1 MVNLK
6 TPEFQAAKEALFG
19 FLKKNKLNIF
29 TDYSKDPLYGPE
41 YRLLLAK
48 FQLERDKILI
58 DYPNRDFKNRKKYFK
73 MKKDKKAKEAAK
85 KAAEEKTAKKAVKST
100 EKKASKEKTT
110 EKKARVAKYDYPQID
125 GREMT
130 AEEKK
135 KYRAEQR
142 KAAKGADK
150 GTEKKASKEKSEKT
164 EKKASKASKDKTPKE
179 KAKPSK
185 KAKKAAKDED

>member
-19 FLKKNKLNIF
+19 FLKKNNLNIF
-29 TDYSKDPLYGPE
+29 TDYSKDPVYGSE

-100 EKKASKEKTT
+100 EKKASKEKS

-142 KAAKGADK
+142 KAAKGASK
-150 GTEKKASKEKSEKT
+150 GTEKKASKEKSTEKA
-164 EKKASKASKDKTPKE
+164 EKKASKDKAPKE

-185 KAKKAAKDED
+185 KSKKAAKDED

>member
-29 TDYSKDPLYGPE
+29 TDYSKDPVYGSE

-100 EKKASKEKTT
+100 EKKASKEKS

-142 KAAKGADK
+142 KAAKGASK
-150 GTEKKASKEKSEKT
+150 GTEKKASKEKSTEKA
-164 EKKASKASKDKTPKE
+164 EKKAPKAPKEKDPKE
-179 KAKPSK
+179 KAKSSK
-185 KAKKAAKDED
+185 KSKKAAKDED

>member
-29 TDYSKDPLYGPE
+29 TDYSKDPVYGPE

-100 EKKASKEKTT
+100 EKKASKEKT

-142 KAAKGADK
+142 KAAKGGSK
-150 GTEKKASKEKSEKT
+150 GTEKKASKEKAEKT
-164 EKKASKASKDKTPKE
+164 EKKAPKAPKE
-179 KAKPSK
+179 KASKEKTKSSK
-185 KAKKAAKDED
+185 KSKKAAKDED

>member
-29 TDYSKDPLYGPE
+29 TDYSKDPVYGSE

-100 EKKASKEKTT
+100 EKKASKEKS

-142 KAAKGADK
+142 KAAKGASK
-150 GTEKKASKEKSEKT
+150 GTEKKASKEKSTEKS
-164 EKKASKASKDKTPKE
+164 EKKASKASKE

-185 KAKKAAKDED
+185 KSKKAAKDED

>member
-29 TDYSKDPLYGPE
+29 TDYSKDPVYGSE

-100 EKKASKEKTT
+100 EKKASKEKS

-142 KAAKGADK
+142 KAAKGGSK
-150 GTEKKASKEKSEKT
+150 GTEKKASKEKSTEKA
-164 EKKASKASKDKTPKE
+164 EKKASKASKEKDPKE
-179 KAKPSK
+179 KAKSSK
-185 KAKKAAKDED
+185 KSKKAAKDED